1 MIGTR
6 GRLHGLLILRDRI
19 GYSIPQRVI
28 FGTSEIL
35 VLTMMTLCLV
45 VHTWALQV
53 SVPPK
58 VVEDKLIINGSTG
71 WGNPKDT
78 RKGEYR

>member
-1 MIGTR
+1 MTSLRKREGCSRAVMIGTL

-19 GYSIPQRVI
+19 GCSIPQHVI

-35 VLTMMTLCLV
+35 ALTMMTLCLV
-45 VHTWALQV
+45 VHTWALLM

-58 VVEDKLIINGSTG
+58 VVEDSYLK
-71 WGNPKDT
+71 
-78 RKGEYR
+78 